1 MAQLRTKPPAPAPL
15 PVGKTRPRYGRYDQ
29 IVIDKV
35 EYMCTDQTGETYTLA
50 RVDNPLAT
58 QTLSRKEMDVV
69 RHSRGYRHKRDFYL
83 PELQKARVHA
93 GTNYICD
100 LPDAEQKKI
109 LWKQE
114 WCLTALRRKN
124 LPKDHPDKIS
134 FDDEV
139 LDAAMPSIAAEV
151 AKKVKIAAAAGR
163 KPKAWLKSRA
173 GSKQPIEYEGP
184 SYTHLRKWCKKLAGA
199 NMNPLVLRD
208 LTRNC
213 GNHDHGLDPAAYAFV
228 VRFARKAA
236 TPEKPKAP
244 LLWDQMSAAIAEE
257 NKRRAALPKPLDPI
271 VVPSEKRLRQE
282 ITAISKFDMMAGQ
295 EGVDI
300 AKNYFRALTVSLSDV
315 IRPFQRV
322 EFDEWDTHLHVIA
335 IMTGV
340 WETWTDQQ
348 KSEAETIRLVLCIAI
363 DCATECVVGMSLAR
377 TPSPENASRCLEMVV
392 SDKQPYAD
400 AAGATTPWDMGGTH
414 ETGGA
419 DAGSSFAN
427 EDIRAKNVDLGVK
440 FMTTVAGLPWMR
452 GKVERVLRSSD
463 DKFVAMFAGRTFG
476 NVVEKG
482 EYDSEGNACL
492 TIDEYAEAL
501 VRYKIDHYHN
511 HPHDGLGGEAPRTR
525 WLDRTEEFGVD
536 PPPDDHLRHVIF
548 GAKLSPMLGPH
559 GLRVLGI
566 DYNSEELNELFK
578 QDGHVRVD
586 VKVDLMNLGAITA
599 KIGGSTEDGEEW
611 VIIDG
616 PPELFRVTAKDWI
629 AVWDELQSRNKAVN
643 AITREIL
650 DETVSYLM
658 EIGRIARERRNIAQ
672 EPMDAETLAGHQKRM
687 NVGVSFARQRIAAQ
701 NKKPVGAFDGAL
713 VVSGDGAGAGQAA
726 PDDVPRTKTPN
737 DSKSRPA
744 RARKPGKPPKGRGAH
759 WKFED

>member
-1 MAQLRTKPPAPAPL
+1 MAELRTTPPAPAPL
-15 PVGKTRPRYGRYDQ
+15 PVGRTRVRFGRYDQ

-35 EYMCTDQTGETYTLA
+35 EYMCTEQTGETYTLA
-50 RVDNPLAT
+50 RVDNPLAK
-58 QTLSRKEMDVV
+58 QTLSRETINAL

-93 GTNYICD
+93 GTSYISD
-100 LPDAEQKKI
+100 LKVEEQKKI
-109 LWKQE
+109 LWRQE

-124 LPKDHPDKIS
+124 LPKGHPDKIS
-134 FDDEV
+134 FDDDV

-151 AKKVKIAAAAGR
+151 AKKVKLAAAAGR
-163 KPKAWLKSRA
+163 KPKAWCKSRA
-173 GSKQPIEYEGP
+173 GSEQPIEYEGP
-184 SYTHLRKWCKKLAGA
+184 SYTHLRKWCKKLVGA

-208 LTRNC
+208 MTRYC
-213 GNHDHGLDPAAYAFV
+213 GNHGPHLKPEEYAFV
-228 VRFARKAA
+228 ARFAARAA

-244 LLWDQMSAAIAEE
+244 ALWDQMSAAIAED
-257 NKRRAALPKPLDPI
+257 NKRRANRPLLT
-271 VVPSEKRLRQE
+271 VPSEKRLRQE
-282 ITAISKFDMMAGQ
+282 IKAISDFDMMAGQ

-300 AKNYFRALTVSLSDV
+300 AKNYFRAVTVGQSDV
-315 IRPFQRV
+315 IRPLQRV
-322 EFDEWDTHLHVIA
+322 EFDEWDTHLHVLA

-348 KSEAETIRLVLCIAI
+348 KADAETVRLVLCLAI
-363 DCATECVVGMSLAR
+363 DVATECVVGMSLAR
-377 TPSPENASRCLEMVV
+377 TPSPENAARCLEMAV

-400 AAGATTPWDMGGTH
+400 AVGALTPWDMQGTH
-414 ETGGA
+414 ETGAA

-440 FMTTVAGLPWMR
+440 FMTTVAGLPWLR
-452 GKVERVLRSSD
+452 GKAERVFRSID

-492 TIDEYAEAL
+492 AIDEYAEAL

-511 HPHDGLGGEAPRTR
+511 HPHDGLGGQTPRTR
-525 WLDRTEEFGVD
+525 WLDRSEEFGVD
-536 PPPDDHLRHVIF
+536 PPPDDHLRRVVF

-566 DYNSEELNELFK
+566 DYNSDELNELFR

-599 KIGGSTEDGEEW
+599 KIGESAEDGEQW
-611 VIIDG
+611 VIVDG

-629 AVWDELQSRNKAVN
+629 AVWDDLQTRNKAVN

-650 DETVSYLM
+650 DETMSYLM
-658 EIGRIARERRNIAQ
+658 EVGRIARERRNIAQ
-672 EPMDAETLAGHQKRM
+672 EPMDADTLAGHQKRM
-687 NVGVSFARQRIAAQ
+687 SIGVVFARQRVAAQ
-701 NKKPVGAFDGAL
+701 NKKPVGLFEGAL
-713 VVSGDGAGAGQAA
+713 IVGGDGKAAADAAPAAKA
-726 PDDVPRTKTPN
+726 PDDRT
-737 DSKSRPA
+737 SRPA
-744 RARKPGKPPKGRGAH
+744 RPRKPGKPPKDRGAR

>member
-1 MAQLRTKPPAPAPL
+1 MAQLRTTPPPPAPL
-15 PVGKTRPRYGRYDQ
+15 PAGRTRLRYGAYDQ
-29 IVIDKV
+29 IVIDEV
-35 EYMCTDQTGETYTLA
+35 EYTCVDQTGETYRLA

-58 QTLSRKEMDVV
+58 QTLSRKEMNVV
-69 RHSRGYRHKRDFYL
+69 RHSRGYRHKRDFYN

-93 GTNYICD
+93 GTSYISD
-100 LPDAEQKKI
+100 LEDDEQKKI

-114 WCLTALRRKN
+114 WCLTALRMKHEKKVTFGDDSLGDA
-124 LPKDHPDKIS
+124 LP
-134 FDDEV
+134 
-139 LDAAMPSIAAEV
+139 LIAAEV
-151 AKKVKIAAAAGR
+151 SKKIKLVADAGKQKRAGR
-163 KPKAWLKSRA
+163 ERT
-173 GSKQPIEYEGP
+173 EVEGP
-184 SYTHLRKWCKKLAGA
+184 NIKYLREWCNALVGA

-213 GNHDHGLDPAAYAFV
+213 GRHEPRLKPEEYAFV
-228 VRFARKAA
+228 ARFAAKAA

-244 LLWDQMSAAIAEE
+244 VLWRQMSAAIADE
-257 NKRRAALPKPLDPI
+257 NKRRATANRPLLT
-271 VVPSEKRLRQE
+271 VPSEKRLRQE
-282 ITAISKFDMMAGQ
+282 IKAISDFDMMAGQ

-300 AKNYFRALTVSLSDV
+300 AKNYFRAVTVGQSDV
-315 IRPFQRV
+315 IRPLQRV
-322 EFDEWDTHLHVIA
+322 EFDEWDTHLHVLA

-340 WETWTDQQ
+340 WETWTDKQ
-348 KSEAETIRLVLCIAI
+348 KASAETVRLVLCLAI
-363 DCATECVVGMSLAR
+363 DVATECVVGMSLAR
-377 TPSPENASRCLEMVV
+377 TPSSENAARCLEMAV

-400 AAGATTPWDMGGTH
+400 AVGAVTPWDMCGTH
-414 ETGGA
+414 ETGAA

-440 FMTTVAGLPWMR
+440 FMTTVAGLPWLR
-452 GKVERVLRSSD
+452 GKVERIFRSID

-511 HPHDGLGGEAPRTR
+511 HPHDGLGGQTPRTR
-525 WLDRTEEFGVD
+525 WLDRSEEFGVD
-536 PPPDDHLRHVIF
+536 PPPDDHLRRVVF
-548 GAKLSPMLGPH
+548 GMKLSPILGAH
-559 GLRVLGI
+559 GVRVLGV
-566 DYNSEELNELFK
+566 DYNSDELNELFK

-599 KIGGSTEDGEEW
+599 KIGETEGEEW
-611 VIIDG
+611 VIVDG

-650 DETVSYLM
+650 DETMSYLM

-672 EPMDAETLAGHQKRM
+672 EPMDADTLAHHQKRM
-687 NVGVSFARQRIAAQ
+687 SIGVVFARQRVAAQ
-701 NKKPVGAFDGAL
+701 KKKPVGLFEGAL
-713 VVSGDGAGAGQAA
+713 VVGGEGAGDGQADKDAVLGAKA
-726 PDDVPRTKTPN
+726 PDGLA
-737 DSKSRPA
+737 SRRQAPA
-744 RARKPGKPPKGRGAH
+744 RPRKAGKPPKDRAVS